1 MAGDGIPTGRLR
13 RAAPLAGLAARTA
26 GESVIS
32 SLRRHSLRQHGDG
45 PEPEEYARRAERY
58 AEVLGR
64 SKGTLMKAGQL
75 LSYVPFGSA
84 VPAENRA
91 LYQTAMSRLQA
102 NAPPMAPELTAEVIE
117 GELGAPPATLFAEF
131 NPRPLAAA
139 SIGQVHAARLPDGR
153 QVAVK
158 VQYPGVGA
166 AIEADLKNTE
176 LIAVSIQLLRSF
188 VPGLTRSDPRA
199 FAAEISATMN
209 EELDY
214 RLEASNQMMFAE
226 AYRGHPYLHVP
237 EVIEELSTRR
247 VLTQELSQGLSWP
260 EALTR
265 DQAVRN
271 QWGES
276 IYRFVFGGIRRL
288 HAFNADPHPG
298 NYHFH
303 EDGSVTFLDFGCVK
317 RFSDAQSAG
326 LVEIFKSVVRQ
337 DADTLWRVYAELGVS
352 FEGKNPPTPEEFLA
366 WYSGSL
372 KMFREP
378 QPFTITPE
386 HVARMIEHEFS
397 PTGPSRNIV
406 RSINTPGYFTYLTR
420 IDLGVMAV
428 LGELRA
434 TADWLAIENEM
445 DFGAPAATPI
455 GEADAAFWRAPAPGP
470 IS

>member
-1 MAGDGIPTGRLR
+1 MARGRDGIPTGRLR
-13 RAAPLAGLAARTA
+13 RTAPLAGLAARTA

-32 SLRRHSLRQHGDG
+32 SLRRHRD

-64 SKGTLMKAGQL
+64 SKGALMKAGQM

-102 NAPPMAPELTAEVIE
+102 NAPPMAPELTAAVIE

-131 NPRPLAAA
+131 TPRPLAAA

-153 QVAVK
+153 KVAVK

-176 LIAVSIQLLRSF
+176 LIAVFIQLLRSF

-199 FAAEISATMN
+199 FAAEISAVMN

-214 RLEASNQMMFAE
+214 RVEASNQMLFAD
-226 AYRGHPYLHVP
+226 AYRGHPRFHVP
-237 EVIEELSTRR
+237 EVIGELSTRR
-247 VLTQELSQGLSWP
+247 VLTQELSEGMSWP

-265 DQAVRN
+265 DQSLRD

-276 IYRFVFGGIRRL
+276 IYRFVFGSIRRL
-288 HAFNADPHPG
+288 QAFNADPHPG

-317 RFSDAQSAG
+317 RFSDAQAAC

-337 DADTLWRVYAELGVS
+337 DAGALWRVYAELGVS
-352 FEGKNPPTPEEFLA
+352 FEGKDQPTPEEFLA
-366 WYSGSL
+366 WYSLSL

-378 QPFTITPE
+378 QPFTVTPE
-386 HVARMIEHEFS
+386 HVARLIEHEFS

-420 IDLGVMAV
+420 IDMGVMAV
-428 LGELRA
+428 LAELRT

-455 GEADAAFWRAPAPGP
+455 GEADAAFWTASAPGP
-470 IS
+470 VS